1 MASGTSL
8 MTHHRVQHLPVIAN
22 GKLPGIV
29 SIGNFVRHRLEDMEL
44 ESNVLREAYIAA
56 H

>member
-1 MASGTSL
+1 
-8 MTHHRVQHLPVIAN
+8 MTHHRVRHLPVIAN
-22 GKLPGIV
+22 GKLLGIA
-29 SIGNFVRHRLEDMEL
+29 SIVDVVWHRLEDLEL